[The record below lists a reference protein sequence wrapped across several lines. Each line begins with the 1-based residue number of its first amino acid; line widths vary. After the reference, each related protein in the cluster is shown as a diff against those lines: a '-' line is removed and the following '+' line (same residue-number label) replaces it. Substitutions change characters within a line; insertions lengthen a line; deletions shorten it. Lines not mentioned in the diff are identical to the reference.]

1 MLIFYFFLSFSSPH
15 EGKGKEPENKMT
27 KEEEEKIAELGK
39 PRLGEITKISCHI
52 RESMEFKVQQ
62 LVYLFTLITFL

>member
-1 MLIFYFFLSFSSPH
+1 
-15 EGKGKEPENKMT
+15 MT

-52 RESMEFKVQQ
+52 RESMEFKVQK
-62 LVYLFTLITFL
+62 LVYLSSLITFL

>member
-1 MLIFYFFLSFSSPH
+1 MLIFDFFSFSSPH

-52 RESMEFKVQQ
+52 RESMEFKVQK
-62 LVYLFTLITFL
+62 LVYLSSLITFL